1 VYLEQYLLS
10 LYRKNFDQ
18 QISPLSTTEG
28 RLKSTSVMHK
38 DIFGEVAGYDIM
50 SEKEDS
56 VNHSSHLMLPQ
67 NSNANPPKECS
78 DIWGT
83 RKLLD
88 SSIHRSDSSL
98 SQHSACLTR
107 ASPSM
112 KFLTKAV
119 DSYHSLPLSML
130 EVTLFVN
137 ISITLKWP
145 SAFS

>member
-1 VYLEQYLLS
+1 MYLEQYLLS

-18 QISPLSTTEG
+18 QMSSLSTMEG

-38 DIFGEVAGYDIM
+38 DIFGKVAGYDIM

-56 VNHSSHLMLPQ
+56 VIHSGHLMLPQ
-67 NSNANPPKECS
+67 NSNAKECN
-78 DIWGT
+78 DIWRT

-88 SSIHRSDSSL
+88 SSINRSDSSL

-107 ASPSM
+107 ASPPM

-130 EVTLFVN
+130 EVTLYEN

-145 SAFS
+145 LAFS